1 MSTKRL
7 LGLFAHPDDE
17 GSLSGALLK
26 YSISGDETGLV
37 CATRGEVGEIADPAL
52 ATPENLGQVREGEM
66 RAAAEVLGVHNLWFL
81 DYRDSGM
88 AGTPENQD
96 SRAFA
101 QANAAEVVG
110 KLVAIIRQ
118 FRPQVMVTFDESGAY
133 GHPDHI
139 AIYRHTTSAFY
150 AAADAVQYPE
160 HGPAHMVSKLYY
172 TAFPRSFIREMGAWL
187 KSQNYEGSFSN
198 LDPEKLGIPD
208 EQISVWLNVEPW
220 LETKNRSWS
229 MHRTQM
235 DPNNAMAR
243 LPEEIQRR
251 WRSHEYYQLAA
262 SRVGPDI
269 AEEND
274 LFARV

>member
-7 LGLFAHPDDE
+7 LGIFAHPDDE
-17 GSLSGALLK
+17 GTMSGAMLQ
-26 YSISGDETGLV
+26 YSISGVETGLV

-52 ATPENLGQVREGEM
+52 ATPENLGEVREGEL
-66 RAAAEVLGVHNLWFL
+66 RAAAEVLGVWNLWFL
-81 DYRDSGM
+81 GYRDSGM
-88 AGTPENQD
+88 AGTPDNED
-96 SRAFA
+96 PRSFA
-101 QANAAEVVG
+101 QANAAGVVG
-110 KLVAIIRQ
+110 KLVEIIRQ
-118 FRPQVMVTFDESGAY
+118 FRPQVIVTFDETGGY

-172 TAFPRSFIREMGAWL
+172 TAFPRSFVRQIEEWMR
-187 KSQNYEGSFSN
+187 SQNYEGSFRN

-208 EQISVWLNVEPW
+208 ELISVRLNVEPW

-229 MHRTQM
+229 MHRTQLNTNT
-235 DPNNAMAR
+235 PIAQ
-243 LPEEIQRR
+243 LPEEVQRR
-251 WRSHEYYQLAA
+251 WRSYEYYQLAA
-262 SRVGPDI
+262 TRVGPDV
-269 AEEND
+269 AGEND

>member
-1 MSTKRL
+1 
-7 LGLFAHPDDE
+7 
-17 GSLSGALLK
+17 
-26 YSISGDETGLV
+26 
-37 CATRGEVGEIADPAL
+37 
-52 ATPENLGQVREGEM
+52 
-66 RAAAEVLGVHNLWFL
+66 VLGVHNLWFL
-81 DYRDSGM
+81 GYRDSGM

-96 SRAFA
+96 PRAFA

-110 KLVAIIRQ
+110 KLVPIIRQ
-118 FRPQVMVTFDESGAY
+118 FRPQVIVTFDESGAY

-172 TAFPRSFIREMGAWL
+172 TAFPRSFIREMGTWL
-187 KSQNYEGSFSN
+187 QSRNYEGSFSN

-220 LETKNRSWS
+220 VETKNHSRS
-229 MHRTQM
+229 MHRTQT

-243 LPEEIQRR
+243 LPEEMRRR
-251 WRSHEYYQLAA
+251 WRSYEYYQLAA
-262 SRVGPDI
+262 SRIGPDV
-269 AEEND
+269 AGEND